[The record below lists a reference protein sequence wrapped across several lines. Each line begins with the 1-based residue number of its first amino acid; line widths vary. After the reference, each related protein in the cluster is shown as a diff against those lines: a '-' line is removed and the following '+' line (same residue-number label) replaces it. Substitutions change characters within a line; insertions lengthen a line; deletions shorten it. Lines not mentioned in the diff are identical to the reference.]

1 MRRRPSTRSAAI
13 VIVVII
19 AIVLRTTVAFSL
31 SSLSSSSLVSTRPY
45 NANASILKLNAAT
58 SSAITSPSILSRIF
72 ARRQPKTTVAIEE
85 SPTFLIPSIFS
96 ASDSRPIVLFD
107 GSCNLCNAGV
117 QLVLDNDRASDDI
130 RGNLRVAALQ
140 SRVGQILLAR
150 LPSAQREAVLG
161 SSSSGGGGEKYK
173 SIVVAGRNKSWVN
186 SDACLRIGRELR
198 GPLRY
203 LALLAHI
210 IPRFIRDIVYKFLS
224 GQRTRLFGKAAECRL
239 WDDNWDTRFIDDTF
253 FGGRSGQGQ
262 LDPFADP
269 SLAFAAT
276 SVENDCEEEDE
287 EELTEGDVVR
297 VVSSRP
303 IIHDDIPG
311 HDAGVCSVGLVGT
324 VMRVLERRSYPH
336 PKNVAVRFEL
346 EGVDMINH
354 HVEGKGQVTSFEAKF
369 SPRQL
374 RKDNI
379 AT

>member
-1 MRRRPSTRSAAI
+1 M
-13 VIVVII
+13 
-19 AIVLRTTVAFSL
+19 
-31 SSLSSSSLVSTRPY
+31 
-45 NANASILKLNAAT
+45 
-58 SSAITSPSILSRIF
+58 
-72 ARRQPKTTVAIEE
+72 
-85 SPTFLIPSIFS
+85 
-96 ASDSRPIVLFD
+96 
-107 GSCNLCNAGV
+107 
-117 QLVLDNDRASDDI
+117 DRASDDI

-161 SSSSGGGGEKYK
+161 SSGGDGGEKYK

-210 IPRFIRDIVYKFLS
+210 IPRLIRDVVYKFLS
-224 GQRTRLFGKAAECRL
+224 GQRTKLFGKAAECRL
-239 WDDNWDTRFIDDTF
+239 LDDNWDTRFINDTF

-269 SLAFAAT
+269 SLAFVAS
-276 SVENDCEEEDE
+276 SVENDCEEEEEDE
-287 EELTEGDVVR
+287 LSTPVGEMPSVYVGDVVR

-303 IIHDDIPG
+303 IIHDNIPG

-324 VMRVLERRSYPH
+324 VTRVLDRRSYPN
-336 PKNVAVRFEL
+336 PMNVAVRFEL
-346 EGVDMINH
+346 EDVDVVNH
-354 HVEGKGQVTSFEAKF
+354 HVEGEGQLTSFEAKF

-374 RKDNI
+374 RKENI
-379 AT
+379 VT

>member
-1 MRRRPSTRSAAI
+1 MS
-13 VIVVII
+13 
-19 AIVLRTTVAFSL
+19 RTAVSFS
-31 SSLSSSSLVSTRPY
+31 SSSSLASTRPH

-72 ARRQPKTTVAIEE
+72 ARRQPKTTVTIEE
-85 SPTFLIPSIFS
+85 SPLFLIPSIFS

-161 SSSSGGGGEKYK
+161 SSSGDGGEKYK

-210 IPRFIRDIVYKFLS
+210 IPRFIRDVVYKFLS
-224 GQRTRLFGKAAECRL
+224 GQRTKLFGKAAECRL

-276 SVENDCEEEDE
+276 SVENDCEEEE
-287 EELTEGDVVR
+287 EGEIPSVYVGDVVR

-303 IIHDDIPG
+303 IIHDNIPG

-324 VMRVLERRSYPH
+324 VTRVLDRRSYPN
-336 PKNVAVRFEL
+336 PMNVAVRFEL
-346 EGVDMINH
+346 EDVDVVNH
-354 HVEGKGQVTSFEAKF
+354 HVEGEGQLTSFEAKF

-374 RKDNI
+374 RKENI
-379 AT
+379 LT